1 MTKITVNGKSYISI
15 SARDAAG
22 FKRNC
27 SECVFD
33 KSDMDPKICSRVYS
47 NHDLCAN
54 IIWKEDPDD
63 TSPVVSEEK
72 YTLSDFVEA
81 LGPEYVMGDH
91 QKNRVAQRLKQKYD
105 PDYQQ
110 FLKLKEK
117 FGE

>member
-1 MTKITVNGKSYISI
+1 MKNIEINGKTYIRI
-15 SARDAAG
+15 SDIDAAG

-33 KSDMDPKICSRVYS
+33 NMDPKICSRVYGD
-47 NHDLCAN
+47 HDLCAN
-54 IIWKEDPDD
+54 IIWKEDTDD
-63 TSPVVSEEK
+63 TGPVVSEEK

-81 LGPEYVMGDH
+81 LGHEYVISYS

-105 PDYQQ
+105 HEYQQ